1 MSHNPDRSALSSHS
15 PSKNSSTKSY
25 HHGDLRQ
32 SLLSAAADMI
42 NESGV
47 DAVSMR
53 KLADRVGVSRTA
65 LYHHFEG
72 KQALLCALA
81 EDGFVR
87 QGKLLHAVMQDSA
100 ELPPRTMLKRYIS
113 AYIDFAV
120 NNPAS
125 YGLMF
130 GSEIWKSAG
139 ANDALT
145 DVGRRSFKQYLTA
158 IDNWQQQGILR
169 SSSDALSFAQVSWAT
184 LHGLSRLMI
193 DGIYIDQ
200 LPQQSTIDTV
210 VDLFIV

>member
-1 MSHNPDRSALSSHS
+1 MSRSPDSLAQSSNKSSKSSAA
-15 PSKNSSTKSY
+15 KSY
-25 HHGDLRQ
+25 HHGDLRE
-32 SLLSAAADMI
+32 SLLSAAADLI

-87 QGKLLHAVMQDSA
+87 QGQLLHSVMQNSS
-100 ELPPRTMLKRYIS
+100 ELAPREMLKRYIG

-139 ANDALT
+139 ANDELT
-145 DVGRRSFKQYLTA
+145 DVGRRAFKQYLSA
-158 IDNWQQQGILR
+158 IDNWQQQGII
-169 SSSDALSFAQVSWAT
+169 SSRSDALSFAQVSWAT
-184 LHGLSRLMI
+184 LHGLSRLLI

-200 LPQQSTIDTV
+200 LPQGSTIDTV
-210 VDLFIV
+210 VDLFVV